1 MTAPTATQPGRV
13 IGAAGAP
20 GTPAGVRVR
29 ELTKRFADHA
39 VLRGLDLDIAPGEI
53 VALVGQSGCGKSTL
67 LRVLAGLSQDH
78 TGEVSVPAER
88 SVAFQEARLFP
99 WQRTLANV
107 ALGVPA
113 GTLPRREAERR
124 AGEVLGEVGLS
135 HRLDA
140 WPLTLS
146 GGEAQRAALARALV
160 AAPKLLLLDEPFG
173 ALDALTRITA
183 QDLLLQLWSRHRFS
197 VLLVTHDVNEAVALA
212 DRVLVMDSGRLSHE
226 VRIDLP
232 RPREHRSPE
241 AARLAGQLL
250 DLLGLGR

>member
-1 MTAPTATQPGRV
+1 
-13 IGAAGAP
+13 
-20 GTPAGVRVR
+20 VRVR
-29 ELTKRFADHA
+29 GLNKAFGDTT
-39 VLRGLDLDIAPGEI
+39 VLHGLDLDIASGEI

-67 LRVLAGLSQDH
+67 LRILAGLSRDH
-78 TGEVSVPAER
+78 TGEVAVPAER
-88 SVAFQEARLFP
+88 SVAFQEPRLFP
-99 WQRTLANV
+99 WRNTLANV
-107 ALGVPA
+107 ALGVPPGA
-113 GTLPRREAERR
+113 LSKTEARRR

-160 AAPKLLLLDEPFG
+160 AAPRLLLLDEPFG

-212 DRVLVMDSGRLSHE
+212 DRVLVMDSGRLAHE

-232 RPREHRSPE
+232 RPREHRSPH

-250 DLLGLGR
+250 ELLGLGR